1 MVEKHVLIKLVCCLF
16 DWLVLAGIVRL
27 AMDSRHYDVIYA
39 KVAMDSRHYDVI
51 YAKEQGRFI
60 IKLKNTP

>member
-1 MVEKHVLIKLVCCLF
+1 VVEKHVLIKLVCCLF
-16 DWLVLAGIVRL
+16 DWLVLAGIVRF
-27 AMDSRHYDVIYA
+27 
-39 KVAMDSRHYDVI
+39 AMDSRHYDVI